1 MSAHVTEFDN
11 EVGDNGHGIA
21 FRQLPPELH
30 KRISELEYWR
40 YVSCLTDQQGGLPQ
54 LLQQLMGEAPQAF
67 QHPQFTGCRLVL
79 GQRVYASGRFCA
91 DAICADA
98 PLRLRGLMLGRL
110 QVSRR
115 MAEGDSPPLSSDE
128 QTLVKLMGEKVVRLI
143 DAVQRRD
150 PLQDSTARHLDL
162 AELDLARA
170 RDYLQTLYEASPD
183 MIFIHAA
190 DGRVLEVNENAWRNY
205 GYANAATMLAQPF
218 ERFTGGDCTLAQA
231 QAYLAQ
237 ALTGEAPD
245 FEWTACRVDGTQFPV
260 EVRLRRLAG
269 VDRNF
274 LEDDAV
280 ARPAIVAVVRDI
292 TARKQQEI
300 EALAA
305 KNQLQATID
314 AVPDLLFELG
324 LDGRYHGYHCPR
336 TDLLVAPADTLLGR
350 TVSDVLPPDAAAVVM
365 AALHE
370 AQEKSFSIGK
380 QFELQLP
387 QGKLWFELSISRKT
401 THPGCESRFIVLS
414 RDITARKQTELALET
429 SKVFFSTLAD
439 ISPVGIFRADA
450 DGHCI
455 YVNSRIWEMTG
466 MSPDDI
472 YKNGWEHA
480 IHPDDRAAVMAQWYG
495 CIAKRQTFNMEYRY
509 QRPNGAVR
517 WVLGQAMAE
526 WNSDGEMIGY
536 VGTVTDITDTK
547 NMQEEL
553 CLSLIAQEQAHA
565 ELKLTHDQ
573 LLQSEKMAS
582 IGQLAAGVAHEINN
596 PVGYIASNIGSLKH
610 YLSDLFRLLDA
621 QEMALA
627 KLPKEDSLRQLAEQF
642 RSRVELPLL
651 RKDIFELMGEC
662 KEGIGRVKQIV
673 QSLKDFSRV
682 SQDEWQHVDMHEILE
697 KALNIVCNELK
708 YKAEVVREYGELP
721 NVECLPVQ
729 LGQVFMNLLLNGV
742 QSIAERGTII
752 IRTGRDGG
760 ERVWVEIEDSGAGIA
775 AEHLTRIFEPF
786 FTTKPI
792 GKGTGLG
799 LSVAYNIIQA
809 HGGRITVDSRQ
820 GAGSRFKVVIPASRK
835 APA

>member
-1 MSAHVTEFDN
+1 MSARVTEFNN
-11 EVGDNGHGIA
+11 EEMDDGPEVT
-21 FRQLPPELH
+21 FRQFPELYR
-30 KRISELEYWR
+30 RINELECWR
-40 YVSCLTDQQGGLPQ
+40 YVSRLTEQQGDLPQ
-54 LLQQLMGEAPQAF
+54 LLQQLIEEAPRAF

-79 GQRVYASGRFCA
+79 DKRAYASVLFCA
-91 DAICADA
+91 DAICADV
-98 PLRLRGLMLGRL
+98 PLRLRRVTLGRL

-115 MAEGDSPPLSSDE
+115 MADAGSPPLPPDE
-128 QTLVKLMGEKVVRLI
+128 QTLVRLMAEKIVRLI
-143 DAVQRRD
+143 DAVQHRD
-150 PLQDSTARHLDL
+150 ALQDSPTRSLV
-162 AELDLARA
+162 ELDLARA
-170 RDYLQTLYEASPD
+170 RDYLRTLYEASPD

-205 GYANAATMLAQPF
+205 GYASAATMLAQPF
-218 ERFTGGDCTLAQA
+218 ERFTSGDCTLAQA

-237 ALTGEAPD
+237 ALTGAAPD
-245 FEWTACRVDGTQFPV
+245 FEWTARRADGTQFPV
-260 EVRLRRLAG
+260 EVRLRRLANA
-269 VDRNF
+269 DHNL

-280 ARPAIVAVVRDI
+280 PRPAIVAVVRDI
-292 TARKQQEI
+292 TARKQQEM

-305 KNQLQATID
+305 KSQLQATID

-336 TDLLVAPADTLLGR
+336 TDLLAMPVEALLGR
-350 TVSDVLPPDAAAVVM
+350 MVSDVLPPDAAGVVM
-365 AALHE
+365 EALHE
-370 AQEKSFSIGK
+370 AHEKSFSMGK

-401 THPGCESRFIVLS
+401 TDPAYEPRFIVLS
-414 RDITARKQTELALET
+414 RDITKRKKTELALET

-439 ISPVGIFRADA
+439 ISPVGIFRSDA
-450 DGHCI
+450 EGHCI
-455 YVNSRIWEMTG
+455 YINSRIWEMTG
-466 MSPDDI
+466 MPPDDI
-472 YKNGWEHA
+472 YTRGWEQA
-480 IHPDDRAAVMAQWYG
+480 IHPDDRAAVVAQWYG

-526 WNSDGEMIGY
+526 WNNQGEMIGY
-536 VGTVTDITDTK
+536 VGTITDITDTK

-553 CLSLIAQEQAHA
+553 CLSFIAREQAHT

-651 RKDIFELMGEC
+651 RKDIFELIGEC
-662 KEGIGRVKQIV
+662 KEGIGRVKKIV

-682 SQDEWQHVDMHEILE
+682 SQDEWLRVDIHEILE

-721 NVECLPVQ
+721 TVECLPVQ
-729 LGQVFMNLLLNGV
+729 LSQVFMNLLLNGA
-742 QSIAERGTII
+742 QAIAERGTII
-752 IRTGRDGG
+752 IRTGRDGD

-786 FTTKPI
+786 FTTKPV

-799 LSVAYNIIQA
+799 LSVAYNIVQA

-820 GAGSRFKVVIPASRK
+820 GAGSRFKVVIPVSRK
-835 APA
+835 LPA